1 MGLYK
6 YLREFWKNREE
17 QAGELWRERLIEWRR
32 EPSTV
37 RIARPT
43 RLDRARSLGWK
54 AKQGIIIVRQ
64 RMIRGGRQRP
74 TIRKGRRPKR
84 FSQKLVLGKSYQ
96 LLSEERAAKKF
107 PNCEVLN
114 SYFVAKDGRY
124 VWYEVLLVDKASP
137 SIKKDKELSWIRGRK
152 HSRRVNRGLT
162 SAGRKSRGLRN
173 KGKGAEKVRPSLK
186 ANKGRAK

>member
-17 QAGELWRERLIEWRR
+17 QARELWRERFIEWRR